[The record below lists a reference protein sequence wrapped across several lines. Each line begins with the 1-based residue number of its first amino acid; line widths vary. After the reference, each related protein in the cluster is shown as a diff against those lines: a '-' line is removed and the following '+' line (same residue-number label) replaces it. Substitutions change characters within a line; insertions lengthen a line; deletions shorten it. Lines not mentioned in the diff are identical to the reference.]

1 MASNKARFVGTVVYV
16 GETETLGKDPN
27 KPFYKR
33 TIVVTDSDPSDKRQN
48 TMPFEYFGEKCKY
61 LDGYKA
67 GDVVTVEYYP
77 NGRSWKDPKT
87 GKMRFFASFSIAY
100 IKKGAESAGA
110 DSEAIQAEA
119 EDAVDDEQMPF

>member
-1 MASNKARFVGTVVYV
+1 MSNKCKFVGRVVYV
-16 GETETLGKDPN
+16 GPTEELGKTE
-27 KPFYKR
+27 KKFYKR
-33 TIVVTDSDPSDKRQN
+33 TIVVTDSDPSEKRQN
-48 TMPFEYFGEKCKY
+48 TVPFENFGEKCKY

-100 IKKGAESAGA
+100 IKKGSEEAALSPEDAAESVS
-110 DSEAIQAEA
+110 SE
-119 EDAVDDEQMPF
+119 VDDDMPF

>member
-16 GETETLGKDPN
+16 GDTETLGKDPN

-48 TMPFEYFGEKCKY
+48 TVPFEYFGEKCKY

-87 GKMRFFASFSIAY
+87 GKMRFFASVSIAY
-100 IKKGAESAGA
+100 SKKGAEEA
-110 DSEAIQAEA
+110 DPAPEYASESVSSE
-119 EDAVDDEQMPF
+119 VDDNMPF

>member
-16 GETETLGKDPN
+16 GDTETLGKDPN

-48 TMPFEYFGEKCKY
+48 TVPFEYFGEKCKY

-67 GDVVTVEYYP
+67 GDVVTIEYYP

-87 GKMRFFASFSIAY
+87 IKMRFFASFSIAY
-100 IKKGAESAGA
+100 IKKGA
-110 DSEAIQAEA
+110 DEAAPSTEDAAEA
-119 EDAVDDEQMPF
+119 VSSEVDNDMPF